1 MSSDAAGR
9 AERRPFVATY
19 RLQLG
24 PELTFADAA
33 ALVPRLAGLGVSHL
47 YLSPV
52 LAAVPGSTHGYDV
65 VDHEH
70 LSPDLG
76 GREGWDA
83 LVSTAHDHGLGLVI
97 DIVPNH
103 MATHPSNRAWWDVLR
118 AGRAS
123 SYAPWFDI
131 FWEHGSDETPDRLL
145 LPVLADHYGSAL
157 SDGTIRLDT
166 ADGEPVVRAGGVL
179 LPLSGV
185 TAASLRGVD
194 LAEVS
199 ADRERLHAVLERQH
213 YRLANW
219 HTGSEALDYRR
230 FFDVTDLI
238 GVRADDP
245 DVFVGTHRLLLDLVD
260 AGDVDGVRVDHIDG
274 IADPTA
280 YAQLLRARVDDR
292 WLVVEK
298 ILIGDEEV
306 PVEWPVDGT
315 TGYETSALLDALLV
329 DSRGE
334 KALTAAYEAYTGE
347 TDDVAAVV
355 RQAKREVVQQLLP
368 AELGRL
374 AADLVELSLHGLDR
388 VDVSHGAAT
397 AVVADLLVE
406 MPVYRTYARPGQAM
420 NERDAAI
427 VQRIIPAVLA
437 AGGHDPAVVDLARR
451 ALVEAPTDDDA
462 ERFRRRFQQ
471 TSGPVMAKGVEDTA
485 FYRYA
490 RLVSLNDVGGD
501 PGRFGVSVDDFHTEQ
516 VRAAVGQPARMVTT
530 STHDSKRS
538 EDVRARI
545 AVLSEVPEQWA
556 ATSQRWAAR
565 AAVLGRDRDP
575 LLEYL
580 LLQTLVGAAP
590 ISAERLTAYAVKAAR
605 EAKRRTSWL
614 APHEGYEHALTASVE
629 RWLGDADARA
639 ALEELL
645 DVVAG
650 AGCHNARAAKL
661 LALTVP
667 GVPDLYQGSQWCT
680 GALVDPD
687 NRRPVD
693 HEAAPSADSA
703 AKEAL
708 VRAALAV
715 RRAHAAAFA
724 PGTGTYEPL
733 PARGPAAE
741 HAVAFVRGGDVIT
754 AVARL
759 TLALEADGGWRTT
772 ALPLPAGRW
781 RDVLGGRL
789 HEGDVPAG
797 DLLAEG
803 VALLVRV

>member
-1 MSSDAAGR
+1 MSAEDASRGA
-9 AERRPFVATY
+9 RPFVATY

-24 PELTFADAA
+24 PELTFTDAA
-33 ALVPRLAGLGVSHL
+33 ALVPRLADLGVSHL

-83 LVSTAHDHGLGLVI
+83 LVATAHTHGLGLVV

-103 MATHPSNRAWWDVLR
+103 MATHPSNPAWWDVLR

-123 SYAPWFDI
+123 AYASWFDI

-145 LPVLADHYGSAL
+145 LPVLADHYGAAL
-157 SDGTIRLDT
+157 ADGTIRLDT
-166 ADGEPVVRAGGVL
+166 VDGDPVVRAGGVL
-179 LPLSGV
+179 LPLSAP

-194 LAEVS
+194 PAEVS

-245 DVFVGTHRLLLDLVD
+245 DVFAGTHRFVLDLVH
-260 AGDVDGVRVDHIDG
+260 AGDIDGVRVDHVDG

-280 YAQLLRARVDDR
+280 YTELLRAGVGDR

-298 ILIGDEEV
+298 ILTGDEEV
-306 PVEWPVDGT
+306 PAEWPVDGT
-315 TGYETSALLDALLV
+315 TGYETSALIDALLV
-329 DSRGE
+329 DSRAE

-347 TDDVAAVV
+347 TDDVTAVV
-355 RQAKREVVQQLLP
+355 QQAKREVVQQLLP

-374 AADLVELSLHGLDR
+374 AADLVDLSRHGVDR
-388 VDVSHGAAT
+388 VDVSHGAAA
-397 AVVADLLVE
+397 AVVADLLVA
-406 MPVYRTYARPGQAM
+406 MPVYRTYARPGRAM
-420 NERDAAI
+420 DERDAAI
-427 VQRIIPAVLA
+427 VQRIVPAVLA
-437 AGGHDPAVVDLARR
+437 AGPHDPAVVDLARR
-451 ALVEAPTDDDA
+451 ALVDTPTDDDT
-462 ERFRRRFQQ
+462 ERFRQRFQQ

-490 RLVSLNDVGGD
+490 RLVALNDVGGD
-501 PGRFGVSVDDFHTEQ
+501 PVRFGVSVDDFHTEQ
-516 VRAAVGQPARMVTT
+516 VRAAAHEPARMVTT

-556 ATSQRWAAR
+556 ATSERWAAR
-565 AAVLGRDRDP
+565 ASVLGRDRDP

-614 APHEGYEHALTASVE
+614 APDEGYERALTAAVA

-645 DVVAG
+645 AVVTG
-650 AGCHNARAAKL
+650 PGHHNARVAKL

-667 GVPDLYQGSQWCT
+667 GVPDLYQGSQWRT
-680 GALVDPD
+680 DALVDPD

-693 HEAAPSADSA
+693 HDAVPTGESA

-708 VRAALAV
+708 VRVALAV
-715 RRAHAAAFA
+715 RRAHPGAFA

-733 PARGPAAE
+733 LARGPAAE
-741 HAVAFVRGGDVIT
+741 HAVAFVRGGEVIT

-759 TLALEADGGWRTT
+759 TVALGADGGWRTT
-772 ALPLPAGRW
+772 SLALPDGAW
-781 RDVLGGRL
+781 RDVLDGRV
-789 HEGDVPAG
+789 HDGEVPAAE
-797 DLLAEG
+797 LLAG
-803 VALLVRV
+803 GMALLVRV